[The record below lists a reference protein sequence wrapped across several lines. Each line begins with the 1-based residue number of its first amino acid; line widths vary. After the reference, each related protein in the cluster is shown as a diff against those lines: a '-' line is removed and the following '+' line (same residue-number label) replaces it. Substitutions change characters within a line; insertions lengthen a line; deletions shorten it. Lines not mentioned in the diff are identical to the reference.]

1 LAGGRG
7 DVVIRCGNVLVLNYD
22 DVVEGLLDGAMLSI
36 PEGATRLMLKCDAR
50 DRLNVDL
57 GYSDAPDDEEEP

>member
-1 LAGGRG
+1 
-7 DVVIRCGNVLVLNYD
+7 
-22 DVVEGLLDGAMLSI
+22 
-36 PEGATRLMLKCDAR
+36 MLKCDAR